1 MRTRL
6 DCLAQNGDYKRAYD
20 DLLTIYN
27 GSALQS
33 DALAVLTE
41 AFYKPNEKDIEN
53 LVDRFTALDSFV
65 RRDWETLNRMVQ
77 VRWSADTLEIGPDTP
92 REKREEL
99 LREQLAQYREVRIM
113 LGKLMRL
120 PLRFVNKSGKPL
132 SYLPLLKLDS
142 ALLEQPLYR

>member
-1 MRTRL
+1 
-6 DCLAQNGDYKRAYD
+6 
-20 DLLTIYN
+20 
-27 GSALQS
+27 
-33 DALAVLTE
+33 
-41 AFYKPNEKDIEN
+41 
-53 LVDRFTALDSFV
+53 
-65 RRDWETLNRMVQ
+65 MVQ
-77 VRWSADTLEIGPDTP
+77 VRWSAGTLETGPDTP